1 MQTIQADKFKAE
13 FSAILEQIQN
23 TGEKFV
29 FEYGETAQK
38 GRYVSPLWRW
48 NKKSVYLGNKR
59 EKLLRLI
66 ILVMKMRRSMRC
78 FLESVNKKFEMYEC
92 ELLVT

>member
-29 FEYGETAQK
+29 IEYGKQH
-38 GRYVSPLWRW
+38 
-48 NKKSVYLGNKR
+48 KKVAMLVPYEDEIKR
-59 EKLLRLI
+59 ACIWAISGK
-66 ILVMKMRRSMRC
+66 SYC
-78 FLESVNKKFEMYEC
+78 AW
-92 ELLVT
+92 

>member
-29 FEYGETAQK
+29 IEYGKQH
-38 GRYVSPLWRW
+38 
-48 NKKSVYLGNKR
+48 KKVAMLVPSEDEIKR
-59 EKLLRLI
+59 ACIWAISGK
-66 ILVMKMRRSMRC
+66 SYC
-78 FLESVNKKFEMYEC
+78 A
-92 ELLVT
+92 